1 MFQIQANT
9 TMKEI
14 SISTKL
20 RSESRHNRQSILQSR
35 LICDRNEAL
44 FKYANQNQGI
54 TGSQYYNQG
63 LFVIGMKPYLNMQI
77 RIKA

>member
-14 SISTKL
+14 SISTKF
-20 RSESRHNRQSILQSR
+20 RSESRYNRQPILQSR
-35 LICDRNEAL
+35 FIRERNEAL
-44 FKYANQNQGI
+44 FKYADQNQGI

-63 LFVIGMKPYLNMQI
+63 LFVIGMKPYLSMQI
-77 RIKA
+77 RIKV